1 MKHFQQMGEILLN
14 RGVCLAL
21 IKSCLPASYFF
32 YIVTTKIHFK
42 NFKIEAVSF
51 FCHFVASLSLP
62 LLSIIISS
70 N

>member
-21 IKSCLPASYFF
+21 IKSCLPASYSF

-42 NFKIEAVSF
+42 NFKIESVSF
-51 FCHFVASLSLP
+51 FFAIL
-62 LLSIIISS
+62 
-70 N
+70 